1 MVTRRRTARKKRSAR
16 PLGNLGGP
24 PARKTGG
31 WVALVLGALVIVN
44 LYVFVWDKQTSVG
57 AIKREA
63 DRASPTAMVPSRP
76 LAEPRPAG
84 AGSGAGPG
92 SGAGSAAITAA
103 PIGPP
108 GVIDGKVGKSDTLGR
123 VLKKSGL
130 TAAEADEVIRSLSGV
145 FDFKTMRAGQ
155 TYRIERGADGR
166 VKSFELIVSKVQTVR
181 SERGPTGALIGKAV
195 NSQTRIEIKSI
206 GGRIESSLYATI
218 TAGTGGTAGK
228 TGKTGGE
235 DAALVDF
242 FVDVFA
248 YDIDFYNDTHDG
260 DTFRIVVE
268 KQLRDP
274 LQSGPGSPE
283 FVRYRRILA
292 AEYAGKVGTFRT
304 FWFGDGYFDDRGQS
318 SEKTLLKTPLKFQ
331 HVSSGFD
338 RARMHPV
345 LHTVRAHLGIDYAAP
360 TGTPVWAAAG
370 GVISHRGDAGG
381 AGNLVMIKHD
391 GGIETAYMHLSKF
404 ADGLKVGQHVA
415 AKTVIGYVGA
425 TGLAT
430 GPHLHFGVKQNG
442 EFIDPTRLTPV
453 RSRSVSANDMQ
464 AFKAEVGKLS
474 AQLAAIAI
482 AKPAT

>member
-1 MVTRRRTARKKRSAR
+1 MVTRRRTQRKKRSSSR
-16 PLGNLGGP
+16 RLGPGPLGNLGGP

-31 WVALVLGALVIVN
+31 WVALVLGALVVIN
-44 LYVFVWDKQTSVG
+44 LYVFVWDKQTSVS
-57 AIKREA
+57 AIKRVA
-63 DRASPTAMVPSRP
+63 DRATPTAMVPSRP
-76 LAEPRPAG
+76 LAEAGTPATSP
-84 AGSGAGPG
+84 APAT
-92 SGAGSAAITAA
+92 SAPAPA

-130 TAAEADEVIRSLSGV
+130 TAAEADEVIRALSGV

-155 TYRIERGADGR
+155 SYRIERGADGR
-166 VKSFELIVSKVQTVR
+166 VTSFELVVSKVLTVR
-181 SERGPTGALIGKAV
+181 AERGPAGTLVGKTDA
-195 NSQTRIEIKSI
+195 SQTQIEIKSI
-206 GGRIESSLYATI
+206 SGRIESSLYAAI
-218 TAGTGGTAGK
+218 KAS
-228 TGKTGGE
+228 GE
-235 DAALVDF
+235 NPALVDF

-248 YDIDFYNDTHDG
+248 YDLDFYNDTHDG
-260 DTFRIVVE
+260 DTFRVIVE
-268 KQLRDP
+268 KQIREDGR
-274 LQSGPGSPE
+274 SGAGGAGE
-283 FVRYRRILA
+283 FIRYRRILA
-292 AEYAGKVGTFRT
+292 AEYAGKAGTFRT
-304 FWFGDGYFDDRGQS
+304 FAFRDGYFNDKGEA
-318 SEKTLLKTPLKFQ
+318 SEKALLKTPLKFQ

-370 GVISHRGDAGG
+370 GVITHRGDAGD
-381 AGNLVMIKHD
+381 AGNLVTIKHD

-442 EFIDPTRLTPV
+442 EFIDPSKLVPV
-453 RSRSVSANDMQ
+453 RSRAVAEADRD
-464 AFKAEVGKLS
+464 AFKAEIGKLET
-474 AQLAAIAI
+474 QLAAIAI